1 MIEALLWLILGTQI
15 AILFTLLRGFSI
27 KVER

>member
-15 AILFTLLRGFSI
+15 AILITLLSGFSI